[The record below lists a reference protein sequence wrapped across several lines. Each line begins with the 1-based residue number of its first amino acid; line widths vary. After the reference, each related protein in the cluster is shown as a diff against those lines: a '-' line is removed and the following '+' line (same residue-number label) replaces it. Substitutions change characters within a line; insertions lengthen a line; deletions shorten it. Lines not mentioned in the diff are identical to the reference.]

1 MNLTTKIKNYF
12 NLLCILYIFIITI
25 FLVNNAI
32 SNENDN
38 EIIINADEI
47 LILDN
52 GNKIK
57 ASGDI
62 KIKTSEFDSTSDN
75 STYNKELNQIK
86 SSGNI
91 N

>member
-57 ASGDI
+57 ASGD
-62 KIKTSEFDSTSDN
+62 KN
-75 STYNKELNQIK
+75 
-86 SSGNI
+86 
-91 N
+91 

>member
-57 ASGDI
+57 A
-62 KIKTSEFDSTSDN
+62 
-75 STYNKELNQIK
+75 
-86 SSGNI
+86 
-91 N
+91 